1 VREDERGMK
10 GGRGSDGAPFISD
23 AARGGGRA
31 TSGAMRRQ
39 GVGGQCGDRVARC
52 GWQRP
57 GRSSRPVP
65 K

>member
-31 TSGAMRRQ
+31 TSGAMRR
-39 GVGGQCGDRVARC
+39 
-52 GWQRP
+52 
-57 GRSSRPVP
+57 
-65 K
+65 